1 MENIISAKNITKNY
15 GGKNPVN
22 VLKNVGLTV
31 KEGDFICIM
40 GPSGSGKSTFLNVI
54 STVDRPSKGIIEIN
68 GKDIFSM
75 SDKQIGKFRYENM
88 GFIFQEFNLIDS
100 LTIRE
105 NIGVPLVLAGEKK
118 EEINKRTE
126 AIVNELD
133 ILEIID
139 KFPEECSGGQRQ
151 RAAAARALV
160 TNPKLIIADEPT
172 GSLDSKNS
180 HELLKIIKERNE
192 KYGTAVLIVT
202 HDSMI
207 ASYAKTLIFL
217 RDGKIEETL
226 ERGNL
231 TQKEF
236 FYKIVDITSRESQSF
251 FDIA

>member
-1 MENIISAKNITKNY
+1 MENIICAKNITKNY

-54 STVDRPSKGIIEIN
+54 STVDRPSKGVIEIN

-105 NIGVPLVLAGEKK
+105 NVGVPLVLAGEKR
-118 EEINKRTE
+118 EEINKKTE
-126 AIVNELD
+126 AIVNELNISE
-133 ILEIID
+133 ILD

-192 KYGTAVLIVT
+192 GYGTAVLMVT

-226 ERGNL
+226 ERNNL